1 MVAATT
7 GHVNVHEAGAIEFT
21 GHKVLTLPH
30 HDGKINADELDEYC
44 STFYADGNYTH
55 MVFPGCVYISQA
67 TEYGTLYTLAELEA
81 IRKVCTK
88 YDMPLFIDGA
98 RLGYAL
104 TATGNDVTIEDIA
117 RLADVFYIG
126 GTKVGAMFGEA
137 VVFTHGNMPKHFVT
151 IVKQHG
157 ALLAKGWLLGLQ
169 FDTLFTDG
177 LYLRIARH
185 ANDAADRIRKVL
197 VERGYTLTFDA
208 PTNQIFV
215 TLDNETSERLQRNVR
230 LGFTEKADDT
240 HTVMRICT
248 SWATTDEQVD
258 ELVALLKRQSA
269 KQGKPGN
276 RSRLFTMY
284 NDCIAIAAEHI
295 SDGYRRSPHVPSR
308 RTYVRTI
315 PPNNWFSYVRRRC
328 RPTWRAAPD
337 GRSTSRYDG
346 PARPHRPRGTTISSS
361 SANWPAALSD
371 DEAITGTQ
379 TGGHAFDDTHR
390 FEIGAG
396 MSAFR
401 WNPIEAG
408 RDNSRP
414 AIRCNLFLSGPVPAI
429 TNSMSCA

>member
-1 MVAATT
+1 MLSFENDYSCAATPEIIARLAETAPNQYPGYGTDDVCESAKAKIREACACPDAEIFFLVGGTQTNQVVIDAITPPYAGVVAATT

-30 HDGKINADELDEYC
+30 HDGKIDADELDEYC
-44 STFYADGNYTH
+44 ATFYADGNYTH

-88 YDMPLFIDGA
+88 YDMPLFIDG
-98 RLGYAL
+98 
-104 TATGNDVTIEDIA
+104 A

-215 TLDNETSERLQRNVR
+215 TLDNETSERLQRDVR

-258 ELVALLKRQSA
+258 ELVALL
-269 KQGKPGN
+269 
-276 RSRLFTMY
+276 
-284 NDCIAIAAEHI
+284 
-295 SDGYRRSPHVPSR
+295 
-308 RTYVRTI
+308 
-315 PPNNWFSYVRRRC
+315 
-328 RPTWRAAPD
+328 
-337 GRSTSRYDG
+337 
-346 PARPHRPRGTTISSS
+346 
-361 SANWPAALSD
+361 
-371 DEAITGTQ
+371 
-379 TGGHAFDDTHR
+379 
-390 FEIGAG
+390 
-396 MSAFR
+396 
-401 WNPIEAG
+401 
-408 RDNSRP
+408 
-414 AIRCNLFLSGPVPAI
+414 
-429 TNSMSCA
+429 